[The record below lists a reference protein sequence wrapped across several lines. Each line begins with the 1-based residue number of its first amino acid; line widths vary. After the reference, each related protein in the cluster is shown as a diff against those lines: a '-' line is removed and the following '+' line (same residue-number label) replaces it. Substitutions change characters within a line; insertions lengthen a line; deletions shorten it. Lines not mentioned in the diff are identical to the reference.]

1 MNRQPYCTPPRDWPA
16 TLTPWWVKLSRGY
29 RLRQL
34 RKGQRLVDIE
44 SQNIEVVT
52 RAVAAGKGVLIT
64 PNHSVHY
71 DAPALYAA
79 FDRVRQPIA
88 IMTAWQV
95 FAMSTRFECW
105 AMQRLGCFSIDRE
118 GTDRQAFKHAV
129 QVVQEE
135 PHPLVI
141 FPEGDIYHTTDFV
154 TPFREGAAAIALTAA
169 KRSQR
174 PTVIVPCGIK
184 FWYVDDPR
192 EGLLTTMRQIEE
204 RLHLRVLADA
214 PLPDR
219 IHRLAEAALALKE
232 LDYLGY
238 TCSGR
243 LRDRIRGLLETV
255 VSRLEKRHAI
265 GDTRGTPPER
275 VKSLRQAII
284 RRLEDETNPPAKDSH
299 EARQLY
305 CDMEDLFFAMQLY
318 SYRGDYLADNPSIE
332 RLAETID
339 KFEEDVLG
347 LDYPTVRGDRRVTLR
362 FGEPMELAPGKSDRS
377 AAELTN
383 RMQSAVQSQI
393 DALNAQS
400 ST

>member
-1 MNRQPYCTPPRDWPA
+1 
-16 TLTPWWVKLSRGY
+16 
-29 RLRQL
+29 
-34 RKGQRLVDIE
+34 
-44 SQNIEVVT
+44 
-52 RAVAAGKGVLIT
+52 
-64 PNHSVHY
+64 
-71 DAPALYAA
+71 
-79 FDRVRQPIA
+79 
-88 IMTAWQV
+88 
-95 FAMSTRFECW
+95 
-105 AMQRLGCFSIDRE
+105 
-118 GTDRQAFKHAV
+118 
-129 QVVQEE
+129 
-135 PHPLVI
+135 
-141 FPEGDIYHTTDFV
+141 
-154 TPFREGAAAIALTAA
+154 
-169 KRSQR
+169 
-174 PTVIVPCGIK
+174 VPCGIK

-192 EGLLTTMRQIEE
+192 EGLLATMRQIEE

-265 GDTRGTPPER
+265 ADTRGTPPER

-347 LDYPTVRGDRRVTLR
+347 LDYPTVRGDRRVTVR
-362 FGEPMELAPGKSDRS
+362 FGEPIELAPGKSDRS

-383 RMQSAVQSQI
+383 LMQSAVQSQI
-393 DALNAQS
+393 DALNTQS